1 MTVLQARS
9 IVARHGALEV
19 LHGVDLSVDAGEVLA
34 VLGANGAG
42 KTTLARCLA
51 GLHRDHDGEV
61 TVDGALL
68 RPGEVR
74 SRRRAGLVSV
84 GERRDLV
91 PSLPVDRY
99 LGLVLEPE
107 AVARAFQLFPALGTL
122 RDRACGLL
130 SGGEAQMV
138 ALARALAPRPRAIV
152 LDELSQGLAPVVLQE
167 LLPAVR
173 RAAADGVAVLLVE
186 QFAHAAA
193 RVADRVLVL
202 EQGRVTYDGPV
213 ERAPLEEAYL
223 GEAGA
228 GPPATDVLTPVTLRL
243 RPEQRRALAVV
254 ADASGQTAGDIMRGA
269 LDAELARRARR
280 KR

>member
-1 MTVLQARS
+1 VTVLQARS

-19 LHGVDLSVDAGEVLA
+19 LHGVDLGVDAGEVLA

-51 GLHRDHDGEV
+51 GLHRDHDGVV

-68 RPGEVR
+68 RPGDVR
-74 SRRRAGLVSV
+74 ARRRAGLVSV

-99 LGLVLEPE
+99 LGLVLD
-107 AVARAFQLFPALGTL
+107 ADGVARALELFPALGAL
-122 RDRACGLL
+122 RDRPCGLL

-152 LDELSQGLAPVVLQE
+152 LDELSQGLAPVVLQD

-173 RAAADGVAVLLVE
+173 QAAADGVAVLLVE

-202 EQGRVTYDGPV
+202 DQGRVTYDGPV
-213 ERAPLEEAYL
+213 KGAPLDEAYL
-223 GEAGA
+223 GEASG
-228 GPPATDVLTPVTLRL
+228 GPDPTDVLTPVTLRL
-243 RPEQRRALAVV
+243 RPEQRRALAVT
-254 ADASGQTAGDIMRGA
+254 ADASGQTAGEIVRGA